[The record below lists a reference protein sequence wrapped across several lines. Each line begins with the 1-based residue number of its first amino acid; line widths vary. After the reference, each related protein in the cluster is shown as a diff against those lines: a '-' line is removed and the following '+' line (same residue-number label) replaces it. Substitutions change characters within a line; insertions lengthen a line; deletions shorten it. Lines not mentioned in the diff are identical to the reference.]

1 MKAIIKCKNHC
12 QIYRYTLH
20 YTYVFSWEI
29 KYIQVGSKGNYLIII
44 IYVFYIDDNI
54 LLIQS

>member
-1 MKAIIKCKNHC
+1 M
-12 QIYRYTLH
+12 YRYTV
-20 YTYVFSWEI
+20 YTIPMFLVAKF
-29 KYIQVGSKGNYLIII
+29 QVGSKGNYLIII